1 MDVRAE
7 DVSKVIGPATLLA
20 PVSVTAPS
28 GSCLVLR
35 GPNGSGKTTLLR
47 ILMGMIPATTGKAFI
62 GDLPADERDPA
73 VRAAVAALAGAPA
86 TYRDLTLRDHL
97 VLLDATWAGDADT
110 SDERVASA
118 LSDLEIGNLGGRF
131 PHELSSGQT
140 QLFRLALTLFRPS
153 EVLVLDEPEQ
163 RLDTSKRVL
172 VADLIA
178 ARRDAGTT
186 VVLACHDPLITER
199 VTERKADQVIDLVAA
214 EG

>member
-1 MDVRAE
+1 MEVRAQ

-47 ILMGMIPATTGKAFI
+47 ILIGALPASTGTAHV
-62 GDLPADERDPA
+62 GEHVADERDPA
-73 VRAAVAALAGAPA
+73 VRAAVAALVGPPA

-97 VLLDATWAGDADT
+97 VLLDATWGGDADT
-110 SDERVASA
+110 CDERVATA
-118 LSDLEIGNLGGRF
+118 LEDVGIGALGGRF

-140 QLFRLALTLFRPS
+140 QLLRVALTLFRPS
-153 EVLVLDEPEQ
+153 AVLVLDEPEQ
-163 RLDTSKRVL
+163 RLDTAKRAL
-172 VADLIA
+172 VAELVA

-186 VVLACHDPLITER
+186 LVLACHDPVITER
-199 VTERKADQVIDLVAA
+199 VADAVVDLVAA